1 MPSKSMVYCFN
12 ILTFVIS
19 LSASWQSVEGH
30 IFVDAPN
37 VSYKDKAPYRVV
49 FLPYPGTPEVN
60 DTNTKLNF
68 SIQKNNTDV
77 TAVFVSL
84 MLQDKVTGNIISQT
98 PYKFHQSG
106 DVTFPYVFKRSGD
119 YIVTLQSRINGD
131 PLYEQNPL
139 SISFDLS
146 INDVS
151 NKTQDLLLYFV
162 LPYLIIGVVIILLY
176 VRESKKSK
184 YSKGTPQK

>member
-1 MPSKSMVYCFN
+1 MSG
-12 ILTFVIS
+12 
-19 LSASWQSVEGH
+19 AWQLVEGH
-30 IFVDAPN
+30 IFVNTPN
-37 VSYKDKAPYRVV
+37 VSYKDKAPYRVI

-84 MLQDKVTGNIISQT
+84 ILQDKATGHIVSQT

-106 DVTFPYVFKRSGD
+106 DVTFPYVFKKSGD
-119 YIVTLQSRINGD
+119 YIVTLQSKMNED

-139 SISFDLS
+139 SLSFDLS
-146 INDVS
+146 INDIS

-162 LPYLIIGVVIILLY
+162 LPYSIIGVLIIFLS
-176 VRESKKSK
+176 VRASKKSE
-184 YSKGTPQK
+184 YSKDTPQK